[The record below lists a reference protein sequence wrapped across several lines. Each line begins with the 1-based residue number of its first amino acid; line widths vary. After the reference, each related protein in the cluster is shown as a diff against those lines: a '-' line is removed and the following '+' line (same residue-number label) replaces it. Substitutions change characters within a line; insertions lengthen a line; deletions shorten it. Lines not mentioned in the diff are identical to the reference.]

1 MGFLESDSH
10 SSWNINA
17 SQHYFTGGSKGLVRP
32 ILNKCKSNREA
43 NELMEG
49 EELWDESNCQMVIT
63 NIM

>member
-17 SQHYFTGGSKGLVRP
+17 SKHYFAGGGKGLVRP

-43 NELMEG
+43 SELMEG
-49 EELWDESNCQMVIT
+49 EEL
-63 NIM
+63 